1 MKVQEVQVG
10 TSSEWQ
16 SKLDCDIPDVIVL
29 DATTHSNLSWTML
42 KTIKEN
48 PVTREVPIFLFAS
61 FESGESLMSLDYL
74 TKPVELDE
82 LTQAL
87 DQHWSSV
94 DPDTKLRTIL
104 VVDDE
109 PNTLDLHAR
118 IVKSHSASNRVL
130 LASNGIQALEI
141 LRHERVD
148 LVLLDLQMPEVDGF
162 GVLDAMRENKSTS
175 EIPVIVV
182 TGKILTEDDMDRLNQ
197 GVAVV
202 LQKGLFSMDE
212 TVAHIEATLEQKRSL
227 GADTQHL
234 IRQAMAYIHEHYFDP
249 VSRQNIAQHINISE
263 DYLTYC
269 FRQELGTTPIKYLQ
283 RYRINQAKSLLKDN
297 QKTITE
303 IALDVGFSDSG
314 YFSRIFHRETGM
326 SPDQFRHS

>member
-1 MKVQEVQVG
+1 
-10 TSSEWQ
+10 
-16 SKLDCDIPDVIVL
+16 
-29 DATTHSNLSWTML
+29 
-42 KTIKEN
+42 
-48 PVTREVPIFLFAS
+48 
-61 FESGESLMSLDYL
+61 MSLDYL

-82 LTQAL
+82 LTRAL
-87 DQHWSSV
+87 DQHWGSV
-94 DPDTKLRTIL
+94 DPVSQMRTIL

-118 IVKSHSASNRVL
+118 IVQSQSASNRIL
-130 LASNGIQALEI
+130 LASNGMQALQI
-141 LRHERVD
+141 LDQEQID
-148 LVLLDLQMPEVDGF
+148 LVLLDLQMPEMDGF
-162 GVLDAMRENKSTS
+162 SVLEAMRKNKSAG

-182 TGKILTEDDMDRLNQ
+182 TGKVLTEADMERLNQ

-212 TVAHIEATLEQKRSL
+212 TVAHIETTLEQKRSL
-227 GADTQHL
+227 GADTQRL

-249 VSRQNIAQHINISE
+249 VSRQDIAQHINISE

-283 RYRINQAKSLLKDN
+283 RYRINQAKSLLKDS
-297 QKTITE
+297 QKNITE

-326 SPDQFRHS
+326 SPDQFRRS